1 VESTYDVT
9 IIGAGPGGYVAAI
22 RAAQLGLKVAL
33 IERENLGGVCLNW
46 GCIPTKALL
55 RNAEVISLLRRG
67 KEFGFT
73 ITGFEADYG
82 AAVDR
87 SRKVSE
93 RLVKGIGALMR
104 KNGVKVIEGTGVLK
118 SPIVARVERSSV
130 GGPSGAD
137 ATAGQSQEGYYTI
150 AVALNAGGTRTL
162 TTSNVIIA
170 TGGRAR
176 TIPGIKADGERV
188 LTYREAIVLRE
199 LPASAIIV
207 GAGPIG
213 MEFAHIWSSYGAQV
227 TVVEMLPHALPLEDE
242 EASAEVERAFKRRK
256 VRLLTSTR
264 VQGVETT
271 ADGVRVR
278 VAGEQEEQTLEAER
292 ALIAIGVRPNSEN
305 LGLEEIGV
313 QMERGNIVVD
323 AHMRT
328 NMPGIYAIGDVTG
341 KLPLAHVASAQG
353 IIAAEAIAGVETT
366 TLNYEAMPRCTYCQ
380 PQVASFGITEAQ
392 AAERGHEV
400 KVGRFPFRAN
410 GKALGLGDYDGFVK
424 IVADAASGEILGA
437 HLVGP
442 EVTELLPELVLA
454 RSWELTPEEIART
467 VHAHPTLSETLMEA
481 GHAVFGK
488 AIHI

>member
-1 VESTYDVT
+1 MNEKYDVT

-33 IERENLGGVCLNW
+33 VEKESLGGVCLNW

-55 RNAEVISLLRRG
+55 RNAEVVSLLGRG

-73 ITGFEADYG
+73 VEGFQADFG

-93 RLVKGIGALMR
+93 RLVKGVGVLMR
-104 KNGVKVIEGTGVLK
+104 KNAVDVIEGIGVLK
-118 SPIVARVERSSV
+118 SPNAVE
-130 GGPSGAD
+130 
-137 ATAGQSQEGYYTI
+137 
-150 AVALNAGGTRTL
+150 VALNEGGTRTL
-162 TTSNVIIA
+162 ETQNVVVA

-176 TIPGIKADGERV
+176 AIPGIEIDGERV

-199 LPASAIIV
+199 LPASVVIV

-213 MEFAHIWSSYGAQV
+213 MEFAHVWSTYGAQV
-227 TVVEMLPHALPLEDE
+227 TVVEMLDRALPLED
-242 EASAEVERAFKRRK
+242 AEVSKEIERAFKRRK
-256 VRLLTSTR
+256 VEILTSTR
-264 VQGVETT
+264 VQGIETT
-271 ADGVRVR
+271 ADGVKVT
-278 VAGEQEEQTLEAER
+278 VAGEDGERVLEAER
-292 ALIAIGVRPNSEN
+292 ALIAIGVRPNSEGV
-305 LGLEEIGV
+305 GLEEIGV
-313 QMERGNIVVD
+313 KIERGYMVIDD
-323 AHMRT
+323 AMRT
-328 NMPGIYAIGDVTG
+328 SVPGVYAIGDVTG
-341 KLPLAHVASAQG
+341 KLALAHVASAQG
-353 IIAAEAIAGVETT
+353 IVAVETLAGVETV
-366 TLNYEAMPRCTYCQ
+366 TLDYEMLPRCTYCQ

-392 AAERGHEV
+392 AAERGHQV

-437 HLVGP
+437 SLVGP

-454 RSWELTPEEIART
+454 RHWELTPEEIART
-467 VHAHPTLSETLMEA
+467 VHAHPTLSEALVEA
-481 GHAVFGK
+481 AHGVFGQ

>member
-1 VESTYDVT
+1 MNEKYDVT

-33 IERENLGGVCLNW
+33 VEKESLGGVCLNW

-55 RNAEVISLLRRG
+55 RNAEVVSLLGRG

-73 ITGFEADYG
+73 VEGFQADFG

-93 RLVKGIGALMR
+93 RLVKGVGVLMR
-104 KNGVKVIEGTGVLK
+104 KNAVDVIEGTGVLK
-118 SPIVARVERSSV
+118 SPNAVE
-130 GGPSGAD
+130 
-137 ATAGQSQEGYYTI
+137 
-150 AVALNAGGTRTL
+150 VALNEGGTRTL
-162 TTSNVIIA
+162 ETQNVVVA

-176 TIPGIKADGERV
+176 AIPGIEIDGERV

-199 LPASAIIV
+199 LPASVVIV

-213 MEFAHIWSSYGAQV
+213 MEFAHVWSTYGAQV
-227 TVVEMLPHALPLEDE
+227 TVVEMLDRALPLED
-242 EASAEVERAFKRRK
+242 AEVSKEIERAFKRRK
-256 VRLLTSTR
+256 VEILTSTR
-264 VQGVETT
+264 VQGIETT
-271 ADGVRVR
+271 ADGVKVT
-278 VAGEQEEQTLEAER
+278 VAGEDGERVLEAER
-292 ALIAIGVRPNSEN
+292 ALIAIGVRPNSEGV
-305 LGLEEIGV
+305 GLEEIGV
-313 QMERGNIVVD
+313 KIERGYMVIDD
-323 AHMRT
+323 AMRT
-328 NMPGIYAIGDVTG
+328 SVPGVYAIGDVTG
-341 KLPLAHVASAQG
+341 KLALAHVASAQG
-353 IIAAEAIAGVETT
+353 IVAVETLAGVETV
-366 TLNYEAMPRCTYCQ
+366 TLDYEMLPRCTYCQ

-392 AAERGHEV
+392 AAERGHQV

-437 HLVGP
+437 SLVGP

-454 RSWELTPEEIART
+454 RHWELTPEEIART
-467 VHAHPTLSETLMEA
+467 VHAHPTLSEALVEA
-481 GHAVFGK
+481 AHGVFGQ